1 MRNFETQRFRRLYQL
16 ILYKCAD
23 KSIYQK
29 WFGTQGILFLIW
41 MGLLEQEVGRM
52 RSVFEIDS
60 RYKTA

>member
-1 MRNFETQRFRRLYQL
+1 
-16 ILYKCAD
+16 
-23 KSIYQK
+23 
-29 WFGTQGILFLIW
+29 